1 LISHTEPIIKASNYL
16 FSRKEHFMKP
26 SNFELNKIVAAL
38 LLAAIVAMVSG
49 FLAQGLYTGS
59 LAEHGHHEAK
69 RGFTIEGAETA
80 DAGASAA
87 PAAEEKPIDIA
98 PLMKT
103 ADATAGVAQVKK
115 CTACHTFDNGGKNGV
130 GPNQWGLVGAKFG
143 HVESYAYSAAIKAKH
158 DEGAVWN
165 EQELSEFLAN
175 PKKYLP
181 GNKMAFAGIKN
192 PQDRANLIAYL
203 KTLK

>member
-1 LISHTEPIIKASNYL
+1 
-16 FSRKEHFMKP
+16 MKP
-26 SNFELNKIVAAL
+26 SNFELNKIIAAL

-49 FLAQGLYTGS
+49 FVAMGLYTGS
-59 LAEHGHHEAK
+59 LNEHAHHEEK
-69 RGFTIEGAETA
+69 RGYTIEGAETA
-80 DAGASAA
+80 DSTSAAA
-87 PAAEEKPIDIA
+87 PAAEEKPVDIM
-98 PLMKT
+98 PLLAS
-103 ADATAGVAQVKK
+103 ADVAAGAVQVKK

-130 GPNQWGLVGAKFG
+130 GPNQWGIVGSHFAHQKDY
-143 HVESYAYSAAIKAKH
+143 SYSEALKSQH
-158 DEGAVWN
+158 DKRKWD
-165 EQELSEFLAN
+165 EQTLSDFIAN